1 MTTPHFESFKQA
13 FNDPKSRIRLNHQI
27 SEIPYSRIESVTWSG
42 AGFFGEQKIVFSR
55 NLNAIIGGR
64 GTGKSTLIESIR
76 YVLDLSPHKNDE
88 DFRAL
93 EIFRKKTINNSQITL
108 KIYSKT
114 QQGNYYTI
122 SRRYGERPV
131 IKKDDGEISHL
142 SPREILPDIE
152 ILGQNEILEIEKKK
166 AFQLELIHNFL
177 PDATHFDEKIAESK
191 NSLEKNRNKLIV
203 ANEEFERLDVHV
215 KKEPAI
221 NEKIL
226 QFQKLGITDKLK
238 NTELLENENKIKN
251 RIKEQFTLIDNWV
264 ANYET
269 IFDLEFLQDVSIEK
283 LPSKEYITK
292 IRENLK
298 ELKTAL
304 DRFVGQAGKNL
315 QESKDHYEKINLE
328 WEKNSN
334 NVRDELNQAIAK
346 LPEQAGK
353 TGKELGREFT
363 DNIKELTSIAQFK
376 KTHTNQTKIIK
387 QIEL

>member
-1 MTTPHFESFKQA
+1 M
-13 FNDPKSRIRLNHQI
+13 
-27 SEIPYSRIESVTWSG
+27 
-42 AGFFGEQKIVFSR
+42 
-55 NLNAIIGGR
+55 
-64 GTGKSTLIESIR
+64 
-76 YVLDLSPHKNDE
+76 DLSPHKNDE

-387 QIEL
+387 QIELERETTS